1 MFKHI
6 VFRVFAALV
15 LLAAIAGIAGFAFNA
30 GMARGA
36 ALNLQVPAAAAGQ
49 VAPSAYYGYG
59 MPFMHP
65 LPFFGMGLF
74 GLLVPLF
81 LFFLAFG
88 AARRMLWGPRWGWRN
103 MSHGAPHGPWGEKG
117 PGGENGMPVPPMF
130 AEWHRRA
137 HGGEEKPAE
146 PVAQK

>member
-6 VFRVFAALV
+6 VFRVLAALV
-15 LLAAIAGIAGFAFNA
+15 LLAAISGLASFAFNA

-49 VAPSAYYGYG
+49 PVPFYGYYGYG
-59 MPFMHP
+59 MPFMFHP
-65 LPFFGMGLF
+65 FMGFGFL

-81 LFFLAFG
+81 LLFLVFG
-88 AARRMLWGPRWGWRN
+88 AFRRMMWSARFGGHPMHMMHR
-103 MSHGAPHGPWGEKG
+103 SWGEKG
-117 PGGENGMPVPPMF
+117 PGETDFVHPMF

-137 HGGEEKPAE
+137 HDQKDQPADTT
-146 PVAQK
+146 AQK